1 MKVLQSSMLSACS
14 GIAHGFYTRRGGVS
28 EGIYASLNCGLGS
41 QDDRRRVKENLAR
54 VRQHVDAENLVTL
67 KQTHSTHVHVIE
79 QAVCDERPQADAL
92 VTASSGI
99 ALGITGA
106 DCPTVLFADA
116 ESRVIGAVHAGWRGT
131 FDGVLE
137 ATLQAMLELGAQC
150 RNVVASVGP
159 GIQQSSYEVGEE
171 FRAVFVAHDDATAL
185 HFKVEGNALLFDLPG
200 YVTRRL
206 SQAGVRQVEK
216 DTHDTFTDQD
226 LFSYRRSRKSG
237 DPDYGRQLGVIVLR

>member
-14 GIAHGFYTRRGGVS
+14 GVAHGFYTRRGGVS

-41 QDDRRRVKENLAR
+41 QDDRRRVEENLAR
-54 VRQHVDAENLVTL
+54 VRQHVDADSLVTL

-79 QAVCDERPQADAL
+79 QADCGGRPQADAL

-116 ESRVIGAVHAGWRGT
+116 VSPVIGAVHAGWRGA
-131 FDGVLE
+131 FNGVLE
-137 ATLQAMLELGAQC
+137 ATLLAMLELGAQ
-150 RNVVASVGP
+150 RHNVVASVGP

-171 FRAVFVAHDDATAL
+171 FRAAFIAHDDATAR
-185 HFKVEGNALLFDLPG
+185 HFKEDGNALLFDLPG
-200 YVTRRL
+200 YVSCRL
-206 SQAGVRQVEK
+206 SQAGVRQIDK
-216 DTHDTFTDQD
+216 DTHDTFTDED

-237 DPDYGRQLGVIVLR
+237 EPDYGRQVGVIVLR